1 MGRGKIAEFIDT
13 GSIMNSKLDWQ
24 FPDLLARAWWN
35 LVKTGCPADWFE
47 LLPELDFDRPDRSLE
62 PQSLAVL
69 DYLPRLA
76 SMATAPYRGIIDSL
90 IEAQANLRFGQTY
103 SEADFGAEFLRQYGW
118 IKILGPDAYW
128 HSSQLASGFL
138 ILGND
143 VTYPQHWHEAE
154 EIYLPIS
161 GNAEWYREDQGWQRQ
176 PVGTVIYHSGGVKHG
191 TRTIGEPLI
200 ALYLWRGGDLI
211 QKSSIQ

>member
-1 MGRGKIAEFIDT
+1 MGRGKITEFIDT

-35 LVKTGCPADWFE
+35 LVKTDCPADWFE

-161 GNAEWYREDQGWQRQ
+161 GNAEWYREDQGWLRQ
-176 PVGTVIYHSGGVKHG
+176 PVGTVIHHSGGVKHG

-200 ALYLWRGGDLI
+200 ALYLWRGGDLN
-211 QKSSIQ
+211 QKSAIQ

>member
-1 MGRGKIAEFIDT
+1 
-13 GSIMNSKLDWQ
+13 MNSKLDWQ

-35 LVKTGCPADWFE
+35 LVKTDCPADWFE

-62 PQSLAVL
+62 PQSLSVL

-176 PVGTVIYHSGGVKHG
+176 PVGTVIHHNSGVKHG

-200 ALYLWRGGDLI
+200 ALYLWRGGDLN
-211 QKSSIQ
+211 QKSAIQ

>member
-1 MGRGKIAEFIDT
+1 MGRGKIVEFIDT

-35 LVKTGCPADWFE
+35 LVKTDCPADWFE

-62 PQSLAVL
+62 PQSLSVL

-176 PVGTVIYHSGGVKHG
+176 PVGTVIHHSGGVKHG

-200 ALYLWRGGDLI
+200 ALYLWRGGDLN
-211 QKSSIQ
+211 QKSAIQ

>member
-1 MGRGKIAEFIDT
+1 MGRGKIAGFIDT

-35 LVKTGCPADWFE
+35 LVKTDCPADWFE

-76 SMATAPYRGIIDSL
+76 FMATAPYRRIIDSL

-176 PVGTVIYHSGGVKHG
+176 PVGTVIHHSGGVKHG

-200 ALYLWRGGDLI
+200 ALYLWRGGDLN